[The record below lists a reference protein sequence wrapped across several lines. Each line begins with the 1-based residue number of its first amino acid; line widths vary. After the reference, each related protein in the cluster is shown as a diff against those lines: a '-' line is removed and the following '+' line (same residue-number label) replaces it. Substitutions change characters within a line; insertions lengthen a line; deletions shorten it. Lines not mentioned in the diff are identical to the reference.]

1 MNKLLITLCFL
12 SVYMTGCAEWWEI
25 EEIQYPL
32 SYYLEASAPE
42 DMKIGVREAAKTW
55 NELAIREGVGEVLID
70 SGEAE
75 SRIRSDSRFDIISL
89 SPEEFNKDVGD
100 GVVYLGKCRKV
111 LGRHSARVDV
121 LFAPH
126 ANVLRWAESNEAIID
141 AYYRIALHELGHVL
155 GLGHTLDET
164 ELMYYYGRPI
174 DNFPA
179 HITIDAEDKF
189 CQKHGCQ
196 NVKK

>member
-1 MNKLLITLCFL
+1 
-12 SVYMTGCAEWWEI
+12 MTGCAEWWEI